1 MQSMGNIRR
10 HIAHLAAA
18 AGVAAA
24 LVVAPGP
31 AAAALIFTP
40 TTFDGFPA
48 VIDQTSGL
56 GWVSPNIAAGD
67 TFATL
72 SALCTPG
79 PCTGALTGLTW
90 ATANQVNTFW
100 TDIGIPLNIFGSYSA
115 IGTNL
120 LSSLIDAIG
129 PTHTTTDIFG
139 EVTNFLG
146 GISNN
151 PLTLGIPNTPNM
163 FHFFSG
169 VSPIFDSESA
179 FTIGAGNGFAELPA
193 TRGWFFFTPAAAVP
207 EPTSL
212 ALLGAA
218 LLMLGA
224 ITNRRQSRHR

>member
-1 MQSMGNIRR
+1 MQRNMHR
-10 HIAHLAAA
+10 LAGASLA
-18 AGVAAA
+18 VAVF
-24 LVVAPGP
+24 LAP
-31 AAAALIFTP
+31 ATTRAELMFTN

-56 GWVSPNIAAGD
+56 GWVSPNIAAGH

-115 IGTNL
+115 VGTDL
-120 LSSLIDAIG
+120 LSSLINAIG

-139 EVTNFLG
+139 QVTNFLG

-151 PLTLGIPNTPNM
+151 PPTLGIPNTPNM

-169 VSPIFDSESA
+169 LSPIFDNESA

-193 TRGWFFFTPAAAVP
+193 TRGWFFFTPAVAVP
-207 EPTSL
+207 QPTSL
-212 ALLGAA
+212 VLLGSA
-218 LLMLGA
+218 LILLGSVLS
-224 ITNRRQSRHR
+224 RRQRRHL